1 MPYNDQPRC
10 FPTNSCTGN
19 FLMTF
24 STSGHDRKCF
34 RFLKN
39 IIKVYIWHFF
49 WLIRVWRIWWWCF
62 QLPVITGSISGF
74 PKTLKNVTSTNICL
88 LVPHNCQPR
97 CFFLPIHVRRFF
109 WSYFQL
115 PVITG
120 SEFLHY
126 FLTGFSHTIFSHDFS
141 FSTTTKIVHD
151 CTTRFLAR
159 FLTLPSTTFVI
170 SVILG

>member
-1 MPYNDQPRC
+1 
-10 FPTNSCTGN
+10 
-19 FLMTF
+19 MTF

-62 QLPVITGSISGF
+62 QLPVITGSTSGF

-88 LVPHNCQPR
+88 LVPYNCQPR
-97 CFFLPIHVRRFF
+97 CFFLSIHVRRFF

-120 SEFLHY
+120 STSGFLKIIKTRNLDMFSEQFEYAEFNEDILNFRLWLPVMSGHFRFVENIKKACPQRCFRPLSWLEV
-126 FLTGFSHTIFSHDFS
+126 FLFSQ
-141 FSTTTKIVHD
+141 K
-151 CTTRFLAR
+151 
-159 FLTLPSTTFVI
+159 P
-170 SVILG
+170 